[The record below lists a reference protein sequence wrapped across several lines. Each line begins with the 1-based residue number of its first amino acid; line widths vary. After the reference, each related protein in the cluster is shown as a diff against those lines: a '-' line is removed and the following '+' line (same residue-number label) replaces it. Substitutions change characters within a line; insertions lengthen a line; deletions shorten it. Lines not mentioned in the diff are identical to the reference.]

1 MSARAWAY
9 IGGILALGALLSG
22 LTLPG
27 WAAVIAQWPTF
38 AALTV
43 LATLAQLYK
52 AEAPNHQT
60 YFATPVFLFAG
71 LLLLHPRDGTAG
83 SDGAGKPGLNLNNIR
98 TLSVPVPP
106 LPEQHRI
113 VAKVDA
119 LMALCD
125 RLEASLTATAG
136 TRCRLVSALL
146 SEALGPAEDRELE
159 AAG

>member
-83 SDGAGKPGLNLNNIR
+83 SDGAGKPGLAR
-98 TLSVPVPP
+98 RGGTQTSWSQP
-106 LPEQHRI
+106 HRD
-113 VAKVDA
+113 VENG
-119 LMALCD
+119 
-125 RLEASLTATAG
+125 RQWSN
-136 TRCRLVSALL
+136 
-146 SEALGPAEDRELE
+146 
-159 AAG
+159 